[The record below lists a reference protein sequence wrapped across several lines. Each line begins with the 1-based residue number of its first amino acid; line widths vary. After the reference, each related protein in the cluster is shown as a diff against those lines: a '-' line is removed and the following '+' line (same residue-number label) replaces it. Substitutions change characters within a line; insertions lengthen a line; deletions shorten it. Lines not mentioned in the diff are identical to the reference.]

1 MGGAT
6 SIDITKPGIDKAY
19 GVRKLR
25 DILGIS
31 LREMIVVGD
40 AMFPGGNDY
49 PAEQA
54 GVIAIPVRGPEDT
67 KRVIQAIVAC
77 LEVDMPPA
85 SFVGTRALHSG
96 ALS

>member
-1 MGGAT
+1 V
-6 SIDITKPGIDKAY
+6 TKPGIDKAY

-25 DILGIS
+25 DILGIP
-31 LREMIVVGD
+31 LNEMIVVGD

-67 KRVIQAIVAC
+67 KRVIQAIIAC
-77 LEVDMPPA
+77 LAVNEPPNA
-85 SFVGTRALHSG
+85 FVGEHALHMG
-96 ALS
+96 VHA